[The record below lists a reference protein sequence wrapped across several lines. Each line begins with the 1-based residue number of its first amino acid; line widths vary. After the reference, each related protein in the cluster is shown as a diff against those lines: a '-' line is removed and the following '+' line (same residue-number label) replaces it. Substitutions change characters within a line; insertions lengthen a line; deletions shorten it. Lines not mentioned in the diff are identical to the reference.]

1 MNAVTIPMPDLIR
14 LLAAKVDCGEDAA
27 GQFLREF
34 AVVVGQGL
42 ATDGLVRIAGLGTF
56 KVVTD
61 VNGKLTVDFAPEP
74 SMAET
79 VNEPFAMF
87 ESVEVA
93 ESVTDEELE
102 GNINETVVTP
112 AEPTVTEPAVT
123 EPVAAEPVVIEP
135 VVTEPVEA
143 EPVENSPAE
152 AVAPTVDVEVVPP
165 PIPERFR
172 EPHMA
177 TAVETEPVA
186 EKETIIEAPAPI
198 ETSSEQPIETSSEN
212 TAETQPQQ
220 PAATP
225 SEQPTVATTTTST
238 VRDYD
243 TPVSVVLEPESR
255 VTIRRLG
262 HTSLTLVVTAI
273 AACLLGFVIGY
284 VVYRYTS
291 FGFSEYVGGAHDD
304 VAVEAVE
311 TDVQSDS
318 IVEVAKQD
326 SIANIAPQDSIAKAP
341 AEAAQPTA
349 ATDTVRPGNFLTRMA
364 RKHYGDSRFWVY
376 IYIENRSKIKDP
388 NNLETGMVLVIPPA
402 EKYGIDAGNP
412 ESLKKADQEAYK
424 ALNE

>member
-61 VNGKLTVDFAPEP
+61 VNGKRTVDFAPEP

-102 GNINETVVTP
+102 GNINETVATP
-112 AEPTVTEPAVT
+112 AEPTVTV
-123 EPVAAEPVVIEP
+123 PVLAEPVVIEP
-135 VVTEPVEA
+135 IVTESVEA
-143 EPVENSPAE
+143 EPVENSSAE
-152 AVAPTVDVEVVPP
+152 AVAPAVDVEVVPP

-177 TAVETEPVA
+177 TAVEAEPVA
-186 EKETIIEAPAPI
+186 EKETVIEAPTPI
-198 ETSSEQPIETSSEN
+198 ETPSEQPIETSSEN
-212 TAETQPQQ
+212 TAEMQSQQ

-225 SEQPTVATTTTST
+225 SEQPTVATMATTTTPT

-326 SIANIAPQDSIAKAP
+326 SIADIAPQDSIAKAT

-376 IYIENRSKIKDP
+376 IYLENRSKIKDP